1 MRRINR
7 VIILIVLIGTAA
19 VSGVF
24 AKDAGRSESITV
36 SPLFSFQRIFY
47 SVDNYTNRN
56 GFGLGAG
63 LSYDHFL
70 NSKTTLGLASSYEF
84 FVYRDWFNYNDFK
97 LQATAKRQIAHKS
110 NDKADTRL
118 YATAGAG
125 TDLVLRNDGDFGVYP
140 LFNLGLETVIKGTRD
155 TDITLRTIVG
165 ITIQNGSVVLQANA
179 GAGLRF
185 GFGKPVTGEKD
196 K

>member
-1 MRRINR
+1 MVKKR
-7 VIILIVLIGTAA
+7 VWVFILLLIVFG
-19 VSGVF
+19 
-24 AKDAGRSESITV
+24 AGSTVYASDSSQSNCITF
-36 SPLFSFQRIFY
+36 SPTFSFQRIFY

-56 GFGLGAG
+56 GFGLGAEIA
-63 LSYDHFL
+63 YDHFV

-97 LQATAKRQIAHKS
+97 IQATAKRQIAHKS
-110 NDKADTRL
+110 NDKAETRL

>member
-1 MRRINR
+1 MVKKR
-7 VIILIVLIGTAA
+7 VWVFVLLLIVFG
-19 VSGVF
+19 
-24 AKDAGRSESITV
+24 AGSTVYASDSSQINCITF
-36 SPLFSFQRIFY
+36 SPTFSFQRIFY

-70 NSKTTLGLASSYEF
+70 NSKTTLGVAVSYEYF
-84 FVYRDWFNYNDFK
+84 IYRDFYHYNDLK
-97 LQATAKRQIAHKS
+97 TQATVKRQLCNSEK
-110 NDKADTRL
+110 NNTRL
-118 YATAGAG
+118 FLTSGAG
-125 TDLVLRNDGDFGVYP
+125 CDFVFRNDCDFGVYP

-185 GFGKPVTGEKD
+185 GFGKPVSEEK
-196 K
+196 KK

>member
-36 SPLFSFQRIFY
+36 SPLFSFQHIFY

-56 GFGLGAG
+56 GFGLGAEIA
-63 LSYDHFL
+63 YDHFF

-97 LQATAKRQIAHKS
+97 IQATAKRQIVLKS
-110 NDKADTRL
+110 NDKAETRL

-125 TDLVLRNDGDFGVYP
+125 CDLVLRNDGDFGVYP